1 MRRSERARA
10 GDGEGPALGVYDER
24 RVKIVATLGPASAE
38 LERLRELMTA
48 GVDVVRINA
57 AHGSPEERA
66 RMIDDVRAA
75 AAELGRMVP
84 ILFDLRGLKIRTGPL
99 ADDEKVPIARG
110 SRIEVVAR
118 PEPTTANRVG
128 IDYPRLFEVIHPG
141 SRLLISDGLIEL
153 LVERI
158 AGDVAICQ
166 VGRGGLLLGRQGVTL
181 PGAPIRGGA
190 LTEGDRID
198 IAFGVEHGV
207 DFLGLSF
214 VNDASDLRAARVLAG
229 TYGRSTPGLVAKI
242 ERPEALT
249 NVRAIADEAD
259 GLMVARGDLGVQ
271 MAAERVPRAQKEI
284 IGVANSLGVPVIT
297 ATQMLE
303 SMITQPVATR
313 AETSDVA
320 NAVWDGTD
328 AVMLS
333 AETAVGS
340 YPVEA
345 VQTMGRIIREA
356 ERDGP
361 IRTAAAAQP
370 LPGQTEPSLAFADAI
385 ARAAQALADVSPAEH
400 IVVFT
405 LTGTAVRRVAKYRP
419 KPPIIGVATEEWVA
433 RRLNLLWGVRATVVP
448 LEDDPDHLFRVAGR
462 IIIDAG
468 LATEGEYALIAGSLP
483 MTRVSGRTNMIHVRP
498 LGT

>member
-1 MRRSERARA
+1 MRQIGKGTR
-10 GDGEGPALGVYDER
+10 LGVYDER
-24 RVKIVATLGPASAE
+24 RVKIVATLGPASAARKTLAALFE
-38 LERLRELMTA
+38 A

-57 AHGSPEERA
+57 AHGSPDERA
-66 RMIDDVRAA
+66 RMIDDVRSIST
-75 AAELGRMVP
+75 EMGRMVP

-99 ADDEKVPIARG
+99 AGNERIPIARG
-110 SRIEVVAR
+110 SKIEVVNT
-118 PEPTTANRVG
+118 PEPTTATRIGV
-128 IDYPRLFEVIHPG
+128 DFPQLFESIQAG
-141 SRLLISDGLIEL
+141 SRILISDGLIEL

-158 AGDVAICQ
+158 EGDVAICQ
-166 VGRGGLLLGRQGVTL
+166 VGRGGQLLGRQGVTL
-181 PGAPIRGGA
+181 PGAPIRGGS
-190 LTEGDRID
+190 LTEVDRID
-198 IAFGVEHGV
+198 LAWGVAQGV

-214 VNDASDLRAARVLAG
+214 ISEEYDLRLAREFAG
-229 TYGRSTPGLVAKI
+229 GVGGPGLIAKI
-242 ERPEALT
+242 ERPDALA
-249 NVRAIADEAD
+249 NLRSIAGVAD

-271 MAAERVPRAQKEI
+271 MAAERVPRAQKDI
-284 IGVANSLGVPVIT
+284 IKVANELAVPVIT

-345 VQTMGRIIREA
+345 VLTMGRIIREA

-361 IRTAAAAQP
+361 IRSETSSYP
-370 LPGQTEPSLAFADAI
+370 LPYTEPTQIFADAI
-385 ARAAQALADVSPAEH
+385 ARAARELSEQSPVEH

-419 KPPIIGVATEEWVA
+419 RPPIIGVATEEAMA
-433 RRLNLLWGVRATVVP
+433 RRLNLVWGVRATVSP

-462 IIIDAG
+462 QIIEMG
-468 LATEGEYALIAGSLP
+468 LATEGSYALIAGSLP
-483 MTRVSGRTNMIHVRP
+483 MTRISGRTNMIHVRR